1 MVRGAGQ
8 RLLRST
14 LHSPGKAPDHL
25 EVSHGGVG
33 GGGYQA
39 TSRTL
44 HALPGVP
51 GGWIWTCLR
60 RKPAPTAGSQ
70 MVRGARE
77 GRLGSW

>member
-1 MVRGAGQ
+1 M
-8 RLLRST
+8 
-14 LHSPGKAPDHL
+14 
-25 EVSHGGVG
+25 GGWVW
-33 GGGYQA
+33 GGYQA

-44 HALPGVP
+44 HALPGVT

-77 GRLGSW
+77 GGLGSW